1 MKKLLLG
8 VMLIPAFFGLGLIG
22 AGLHNLRLAAASKS
36 WPSVPGE
43 VTNAE
48 ALGSTRMLSS
58 RKHVDQ
64 YQPVTKYSYT
74 VDGELYTS
82 TRIRLV
88 KEVPVFDVREAAV
101 ATAERSYPV
110 GSSVQV
116 YYDPEN
122 PGFALLDPRSPTE
135 GLFVLFTLGPLLVAL
150 GVVLTWLVARLVP
163 EGPKR
168 PAFAVCPSCQCEF
181 PVAGR
186 AKGGLC
192 PSCAGGV

>member
-1 MKKLLLG
+1 MT
-8 VMLIPAFFGLGLIG
+8 
-22 AGLHNLRLAAASKS
+22 
-36 WPSVPGE
+36 GE
-43 VTNAE
+43 VTSAE
-48 ALGSTRMLSS
+48 GLGSTRMLSS

-74 VDGELYTS
+74 VDGDLYTS

-88 KEVPVFDVREAAV
+88 EEVPVFDTREEAV

-116 YYDPEN
+116 YYDPED
-122 PGFALLDPRSPTE
+122 PGSALLDPRPPTE
-135 GLFVLFTLGPLLVAL
+135 GLFVLFTLGPLLMAL
-150 GVVLTWLVARLVP
+150 GVGLTWIVARLVR

-186 AKGGLC
+186 DKGGLC
-192 PSCAGGV
+192 PSCAGTASRPWT